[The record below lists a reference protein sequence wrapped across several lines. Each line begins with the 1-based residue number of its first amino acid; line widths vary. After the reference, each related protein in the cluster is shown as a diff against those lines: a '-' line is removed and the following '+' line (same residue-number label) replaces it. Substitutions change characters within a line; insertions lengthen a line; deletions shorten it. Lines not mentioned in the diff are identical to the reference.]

1 MTGLDVVL
9 IASGLALLLVGGELL
24 VRGAATAAERL
35 GLSPLLIGLTLVGLG
50 TSMPELM
57 TSVQAS
63 LVGSPGIAVG
73 NVVGSNIANVFLIL
87 GVAITITP
95 IAVNRVALVRGGSV
109 VLATAFMFCGVALFL
124 TLDRVVGAVFL
135 SGLIGYVFYCYRQ
148 ELADIEAAG
157 HTAAFEKHQAHEE
170 LPGARKPEA
179 AGAPASAGRTG
190 LVGALPALAIATGGL
205 VMVLLGAKL
214 LVEGAISLAVHM
226 GVSDALIGLTLVAI
240 GTSLPELATTVIAAL
255 RRHGDVALGNVL
267 GSNIYNILGIAGV
280 TGLIAPTSIPPEIA
294 RFDVFVMLAASI
306 ALIVFART
314 GNRFGRG
321 EGAIF
326 LVCYVAYIAVIA
338 PI

>member
-9 IASGLALLLVGGELL
+9 IASGLALLLFGGELL
-24 VRGAATAAERL
+24 VRGAANAAERL

-73 NVVGSNIANVFLIL
+73 NVVGSNIANIFLIL

-95 IAVNRVALVRGGSV
+95 IAVNRVALVRGGGV
-109 VLATAFMFCGVALFL
+109 VLVTALMFCGVAIFL
-124 TLDRVVGAVFL
+124 TLDRVVGGIFL
-135 SGLIGYVFYCYRQ
+135 GGLIGYVIYCYRQ
-148 ELADIEAAG
+148 EKADIEAAG

-179 AGAPASAGRTG
+179 AGAAAATG
-190 LVGALPALAIATGGL
+190 LAGAVPSLAIAVGGL
-205 VMVLLGAKL
+205 VMVLLGAKV
-214 LVEGAISLAVHM
+214 LVEGAISLAVHV

-240 GTSLPELATTVIAAL
+240 GTSLPELATTVIAAI
-255 RRHGDVALGNVL
+255 RRHGDVALGSVI

-280 TGLIAPTSIPPEIA
+280 TGLIAPTTIPAEIA
-294 RFDVFVMLAASI
+294 RFDVFVMLAASV

-326 LVCYVAYIAVIA
+326 LACYVAYIAAIA
-338 PI
+338 PM